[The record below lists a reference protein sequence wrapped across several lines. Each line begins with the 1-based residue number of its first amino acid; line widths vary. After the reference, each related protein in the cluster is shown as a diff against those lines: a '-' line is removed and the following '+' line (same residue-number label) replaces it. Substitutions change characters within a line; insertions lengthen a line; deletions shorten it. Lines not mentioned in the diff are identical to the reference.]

1 MVPIGT
7 CGRLAFHSVDEM
19 VNIGHVSVRS
29 LAATQFETCWSP
41 MKPSSFDYKSPATL
55 HEAVSLLE
63 SGNGNAKLI
72 AGGQSLM
79 PMLAFRLAVPE
90 LLVDLKRIPG
100 LDAINIGEDGVRIG
114 ARVRWCD
121 IARDRRLLRAQPLLM
136 EAITHVAHYQIQN
149 RGTIGGSLAHA
160 DPAAEMP
167 GIAVTCDAQIAIF
180 GSAGERIERAAN
192 FFTGPLQTSL
202 GPDEILTEVRLPPWP
217 SARRWAFREFARRKG
232 DFAMAGIALHYDLD
246 DKQCV
251 VDAHV
256 GAIGVADRP
265 IRLAAAEAV
274 LNGGPVNENN
284 IAAAAA
290 AARAEIDP
298 PSDIHAPGAYRRA
311 LVATLLTRGLIQS
324 IGR

>member
-1 MVPIGT
+1 
-7 CGRLAFHSVDEM
+7 
-19 VNIGHVSVRS
+19 
-29 LAATQFETCWSP
+29 
-41 MKPSSFDYKSPATL
+41 MKPAAFDYKSPATL
-55 HEAVSLLE
+55 NEAVSLLK

-100 LDAINIGEDGVRIG
+100 LDTIRIGEDGVRVG

-121 IARDRRLLRAQPLLM
+121 IARDRRLRRAHPLLI
-136 EAITHVAHYQIQN
+136 EAIGHVAHYQIQN

-160 DPAAEMP
+160 DPSAEMP
-167 GIAVTCDAQIAIF
+167 GIALTCDAQIAIV
-180 GSAGERIERAAN
+180 GSAGERIEKAAD

-202 GPDEILTEVRLPPWP
+202 GPDEIITEIHLPAWP
-217 SARRWAFREFARRKG
+217 TARRWAFKEFARRKG
-232 DFAMAGIALHYDLD
+232 DFAMAGVALYYDLD
-246 DKQCV
+246 DRQCV
-251 VDAHV
+251 VDAHI

-265 IRLAAAEAV
+265 IRLGAAEAV
-274 LNGGPVNENN
+274 LNGGLVTESS

-324 IGR
+324 TAGNPKGIA

>member
-1 MVPIGT
+1 
-7 CGRLAFHSVDEM
+7 
-19 VNIGHVSVRS
+19 
-29 LAATQFETCWSP
+29 
-41 MKPSSFDYKSPATL
+41 MKPSAFDYKSPATL
-55 HEAVSLLE
+55 HEAVSLLK

-79 PMLAFRLAVPE
+79 PMLAFRLAAPE
-90 LLVDLKRIPG
+90 LLVDLKRVPG
-100 LDAINIGEDGVRIG
+100 LDTIRIGEDGVRIG

-121 IARDRRLLRAQPLLM
+121 IARDRRLDRAQPLLM
-136 EAITHVAHYQIQN
+136 EAIGHIAHYQIQN

-160 DPAAEMP
+160 DPSAEMP
-167 GIAVTCDAQIAIF
+167 GIAVTCDARIAIV
-180 GSAGERIERAAN
+180 GSDGERTEKASD

-202 GPDEILTEVRLPPWP
+202 GPDEVLTEVHLPAWP
-217 SARRWAFREFARRKG
+217 AARRWAFKEFARRKG
-232 DFAMAGIALHYDLD
+232 DFAMAGVALHYDLD
-246 DKQCV
+246 DRQRV
-251 VDAHV
+251 VDAHI

-265 IRLAAAEAV
+265 IRLAAAEAA
-274 LNGGPVNENN
+274 LNGGPVTESN

-324 IGR
+324 IDR